1 MCGGEEINS
10 RVAGGSHAW
19 ISGEEEGGVPGGGT
33 ALSRG
38 LEEEGADRWDP
49 SEGPGLVLVTVEW
62 GPM

>member
-1 MCGGEEINS
+1 MDKWGGRRGRARWGNS
-10 RVAGGSHAW
+10 V
-19 ISGEEEGGVPGGGT
+19 
-33 ALSRG
+33 SRG

>member
-1 MCGGEEINS
+1 M
-10 RVAGGSHAW
+10 
-19 ISGEEEGGVPGGGT
+19 
-33 ALSRG
+33 SRG